1 MHAGRHAPHRAGG
14 PISSPMPLWAAPHGQ
29 RKHTLPRTG
38 SHAASFAY
46 SPDIRCS
53 GYRLRRRRR
62 SQGPY
67 RLRPSDSALPEP
79 RALTLAEMRPSR
91 RCPRRSSIRR
101 EIAFRATPP
110 FRAARG
116 SATPDT
122 PGREPESPSRSR
134 LSAPMSPHDAGKEAR
149 SGGIARNVIGLQQI
163 FLSQRFEKR
172 VRA

>member
-14 PISSPMPLWAAPHGQ
+14 PYFIAYASLGGP
-29 RKHTLPRTG
+29 PRPAKAYATTDG
-38 SHAASFAY
+38 KPCCKFRY

-116 SATPDT
+116 PATPDT

-149 SGGIARNVIGLQQI
+149 SGGIARCVIGLQQI